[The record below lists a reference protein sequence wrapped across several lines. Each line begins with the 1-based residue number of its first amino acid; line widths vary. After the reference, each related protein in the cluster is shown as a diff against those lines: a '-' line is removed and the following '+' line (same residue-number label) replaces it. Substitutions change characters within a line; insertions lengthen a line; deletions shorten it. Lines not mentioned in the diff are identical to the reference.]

1 VARPPWLQVYGFLRA
16 RIASGEFGEGGR
28 LPPVRALSQEYG
40 VAPATTRKA
49 LLKLREENVIVT
61 IRGWGNFVREE
72 QDG

>member
-1 VARPPWLQVYGFLRA
+1 
-16 RIASGEFGEGGR
+16 
-28 LPPVRALSQEYG
+28 